1 MRIAVLASAAT
12 AAGWRLAGLDA
23 VEAAPGEA
31 GTAALDALLDTA
43 DLGVVL
49 VEQPLYDGLDADARA
64 ALARRPLPMV
74 VPYPAPS
81 PEPGGGGA
89 DAVIAE
95 LLRQAIGYR
104 VRLR

>member
-1 MRIAVLASAAT
+1 VRIAVLASPAT

-23 VEAAPGEA
+23 IEAEAGDA
-31 GTAALDALLDTA
+31 GTAALDALLDAT

-49 VEQPLYDGLDADARA
+49 VEQPLYDGLAAEARA

-81 PEPGGGGA
+81 PQPGGGGA